1 MDSYLRKPYYPFMLP
16 IPDFRGVIDRRIL
29 VNFRINPEPL
39 GEVIP
44 DDFRPRTV
52 RGEEGEVAIGGVCC
66 IRLTD
71 IRPRGL
77 PSAVGFD
84 SENAAH
90 RIGVEWDEDGETRS
104 GVYVPRRDT
113 SSRLNSVVGDRI
125 FGRHYHAD
133 FEVHEKD
140 GRYSLEM
147 ESEHDGVG
155 VRVDVSEAESL
166 PDDSVFKELS
176 EASEYHRCGSV
187 GYSPSPDG
195 SCLEGVELDTDEWGV
210 EPLDV
215 DDVHASF
222 FEEELPDEAFELD
235 NALLMKE
242 ISHEWCRRKTKP
254 TSGGQ
259 HS

>member
-1 MDSYLRKPYYPFMLP
+1 M
-16 IPDFRGVIDRRIL
+16 IPVPDLRGVIDRRIL
-29 VNFRINPEPL
+29 VNFRIEPEPL
-39 GEVIP
+39 
-44 DDFRPRTV
+44 DDVLPEGFRPRTV
-52 RGEEGEVAIGGVCC
+52 DGYAVGGVCC

-90 RIGVEWDEDGETRS
+90 RIGVEWEDDGEIRS

-113 SSRLNSVVGDRI
+113 SSRLNSVVGDRL

-133 FEVHEKD
+133 FDVREENS
-140 GRYSLEM
+140 RYRLEM
-147 ESEHDGVG
+147 VSNHDGTSLSVDASETERFPVEDSIFDG
-155 VRVDVSEAESL
+155 V
-166 PDDSVFKELS
+166 S

-195 SCLEGVELDTDEWGV
+195 SKLEGVELDTDDWMV
-210 EPLDV
+210 EPLGV

-222 FEEELPDEAFELD
+222 FEERLPNDAFELD

-242 ISHEWCRRKTKP
+242 IGHEWRRRDTKP
-254 TSGGQ
+254 TCGSDEEL
-259 HS
+259 STRT